1 MKKVISIIC
10 AALMVFLLVSC
21 TKQNKEINVEEFSKH
36 ILETIKFKDELVKIN
51 DNMVE
56 RLYSL
61 ETGTTA
67 SVYVGSGA
75 TAEELAIF
83 KTENNDIKQKMLKNI
98 TTHIENQKEAFKSYI
113 PKEVEKLEKS
123 VVFESGNYIIVIIS
137 DEPNAKAIAEK
148 YIG

>member
-1 MKKVISIIC
+1 SC
-10 AALMVFLLVSC
+10 A
-21 TKQNKEINVEEFSKH
+21 KQNKEINVDEFSKH

-56 RLYSL
+56 RLYTL

-83 KTENNDIKQKMLKNI
+83 KTENNDTKQKMLKNI